1 MPIRRLVATLVLLL
15 ASTLHAA
22 TAREIL
28 DQRKALENG
37 ARKWDDRQY
46 VMTIKITG
54 RGAERTRQLEAYEKR
69 YPQDQRKTVIFFQ
82 APAEVK
88 GTALLSVTKPTGPA
102 DQSLYLPEL
111 QRVRLVTGRSRNESF
126 VGTDLTYGDL
136 DLIQEVVNW
145 TDADTSTSLRGEEN
159 VDGIPTWVI
168 EFTPK
173 REDVAYKKIVV
184 WLGKDDL
191 VSRRIELFTDGDEPK
206 KRVQQSDVKVLS
218 DIPVAHKVVV
228 ETLGAGTRTTMDL
241 ADVKYNQQLEDDLF
255 TTRALERGE
264 R

>member
-1 MPIRRLVATLVLLL
+1 MPTRRFLAILLLLL
-15 ASTLHAA
+15 ATTVHAE

-28 DQRKALENG
+28 DRRKALENG
-37 ARKWDDRQY
+37 ARKWNDRQY
-46 VMTIKITG
+46 TMTIKITG

-69 YPQDQRKTVIFFQ
+69 YGDQRKTVIFFK

-88 GTALLSVTKPTGPA
+88 GTALLSATKASGPT
-102 DQSLYLPEL
+102 DQSLYLPEI
-111 QRVRLVTGRSRNESF
+111 QRVRQVSGRSRNESF

-145 TDADTSTSLRGEEN
+145 TDADTATALRGEEK
-159 VDGIPTWVI
+159 VDATPTWVV

-173 REDVAYKKIVV
+173 RDDVAYKKIVV

-191 VSRRIELFTDGDEPK
+191 VSRKIELFTDGDQPK
-206 KRVQQSDVKVLS
+206 KRVLQSEVKTVS
-218 DIPVAHKVVV
+218 NIPVAHQVAV
-228 ETLGAGTRTTMDL
+228 ETLGAGTKTVMQLT
-241 ADVKYNQQLEDDLF
+241 DVRYDQKLEDDLF